1 MDLQLRGRAMLLVG
15 GTRGIG
21 RETARL
27 LGAEGARVALVARDQ
42 AGLDATAAEVRERGG
57 DAYVI
62 AADVTKPDQT
72 ERAVVTAA
80 QGIGPFDALIH
91 AAGRGYR
98 TV

>member
-1 MDLQLRGRAMLLVG
+1 
-15 GTRGIG
+15 
-21 RETARL
+21 
-27 LGAEGARVALVARDQ
+27 
-42 AGLDATAAEVRERGG
+42 
-57 DAYVI
+57 
-62 AADVTKPDQT
+62 VTKPDQT